1 MDVTGIA
8 KLSTALTTAKTSEE
22 VGTAVLKKALDLSA
36 STASALIAAAAPP
49 ATPAPTARQPAHI
62 GQNINTIA

>member
-36 STASALIAAAAPP
+36 STASALIAATA
-49 ATPAPTARQPAHI
+49 PAPAPVARQPAHL
-62 GQNINTIA
+62 GNTIDTTA

>member
-22 VGTAVLKKALDLSA
+22 VGTTVLKKALDLSA
-36 STASALIAAAAPP
+36 STASALIAAAAP
-49 ATPAPTARQPAHI
+49 APAPTPAVRQPAHI
-62 GQNINTIA
+62 GQNIDTTA

>member
-1 MDVTGIA
+1 MDVSGIA

-36 STASALIAAAAPP
+36 STASALIAAAAP
-49 ATPAPTARQPAHI
+49 APAPAPAARQPAHI
-62 GQNINTIA
+62 GQNIDTTA

>member
-36 STASALIAAAAPP
+36 STASALIAAAAP
-49 ATPAPTARQPAHI
+49 APAPPVRQPAHI
-62 GQNINTIA
+62 GQNIDTTA

>member
-8 KLSTALTTAKTSEE
+8 RLSTALTTANTSEE

-36 STASALIAAAAPP
+36 STASALIAAAAPAP
-49 ATPAPTARQPAHI
+49 AARQPAHI
-62 GQNINTIA
+62 GQNIDTTA

>member
-8 KLSTALTTAKTSEE
+8 RLSTALTTAKTSEE

-36 STASALIAAAAPP
+36 STASALIAAAAP
-49 ATPAPTARQPAHI
+49 APAPAAARQPAHI
-62 GQNINTIA
+62 GQNIDTTA

>member
-1 MDVTGIA
+1 MDVIDIA

-36 STASALIAAAAPP
+36 STASALIAAAAP
-49 ATPAPTARQPAHI
+49 APAPAVRQPAHI
-62 GQNINTIA
+62 GQNIDTTA

>member
-22 VGTAVLKKALDLSA
+22 VGTTVLKKALDLSA
-36 STASALIAAAAPP
+36 STASALIAAAAP
-49 ATPAPTARQPAHI
+49 TPALAQVARQPAHI
-62 GQNINTIA
+62 GQNIDTTA

>member
-36 STASALIAAAAPP
+36 STASALIAATA
-49 ATPAPTARQPAHI
+49 PAPAPAARQPAHL
-62 GQNINTIA
+62 GNTIDTTA

>member
-49 ATPAPTARQPAHI
+49 PAPAARQPAHLGNSI
-62 GQNINTIA
+62 DTTA